1 MRTAHSEDQLVRIE
15 IEHGAVVADDEGR
28 LWRVLE
34 VSDEGLFLL
43 MLPERRDIVHNRT
56 LEWRD
61 FVECEYDLR
70 FP

>member
-1 MRTAHSEDQLVRIE
+1 MRIE
-15 IEHGAVVADDEGR
+15 IEHGAIIADEEGG

-43 MLPERRDIVHNRT
+43 MLPERVDVVHTRNIT
-56 LEWRD
+56 WRQ
-61 FVECEYDLR
+61 FVESGYDLK